1 LNFNTGNN
9 SKKVHSEEAV
19 KTKLKTEEDLQQ
31 QQQVELT
38 IEINQSAHPTHL
50 I

>member
-1 LNFNTGNN
+1 
-9 SKKVHSEEAV
+9 V